1 MIRIGIVGCGRILN
15 AHLQGYK
22 QLRERGID
30 TFRIT
35 ALCARRE
42 EDALMFLRR
51 GEGPPPRSPVL
62 DPSTGDPL
70 AAPHT
75 YLSDFQD
82 DVKAAVYTDYR
93 EMLADGKVDAVNDF
107 TTLELHH
114 QVGLAALD
122 AGKYLLTQKPL
133 AISVRAARRLV
144 DLARARHLTLGVFEN
159 VRQAPAT
166 RAAAWAVRAGL
177 IGSVQA
183 ALMGGLGGLWSPD
196 RVVGRTPGGHPKIPG
211 GGGCRIRI

>member
-35 ALCARRE
+35 ALCARRQ
-42 EDALMFLRR
+42 EDALMFRRR
-51 GEGPPPRSPVL
+51 GEGPPPRPPVL
-62 DPSTGDPL
+62 DPATGDPL

-75 YLSDFQD
+75 YVSDFQD
-82 DVKAAVYTDYR
+82 DVAVAIFTDYR
-93 EMLADGKVDAVNDF
+93 DLIAGGSFDAINDLTPLA
-107 TTLELHH
+107 LHH
-114 QVGLAALD
+114 EVGAAALE
-122 AGKYLLTQKPL
+122 AGRHLLTQKPL

-144 DLARARHLTLGVFEN
+144 DLARTRHFTLGVFEN

-166 RAAAWAVRAGL
+166 RAAA
-177 IGSVQA
+177 
-183 ALMGGLGGLWSPD
+183 
-196 RVVGRTPGGHPKIPG
+196 
-211 GGGCRIRI
+211 

>member
-42 EDALMFLRR
+42 EDALMFRRR
-51 GEGPPPRSPVL
+51 GEGPPPRPPVL
-62 DPSTGDPL
+62 DPATGDPL

-82 DVKAAVYTDYR
+82 DVEVAIFTDYR
-93 EMLADGKVDAVNDF
+93 ALIASGSVEAINDLTMLA
-107 TTLELHH
+107 LHH
-114 QVGLAALD
+114 EVGAAALE
-122 AGKYLLTQKPL
+122 AGPHALTPKPL
-133 AISVRAARRLV
+133 AGSGRGAPRPGGLAPARR
-144 DLARARHLTLGVFEN
+144 
-159 VRQAPAT
+159 P
-166 RAAAWAVRAGL
+166 
-177 IGSVQA
+177 
-183 ALMGGLGGLWSPD
+183 
-196 RVVGRTPGGHPKIPG
+196 
-211 GGGCRIRI
+211 

>member
-42 EDALMFLRR
+42 EDALMFRRR
-51 GEGPPPRSPVL
+51 GEGPPPRPPVT
-62 DPSTGDPL
+62 DPASGDPL

-82 DVKAAVYTDYR
+82 DVEVAIYTEFRDLIDSGR
-93 EMLADGKVDAVNDF
+93 VDAINDF
-107 TTLELHH
+107 TTQALHH
-114 QVGLAALD
+114 QVGLAAL
-122 AGKYLLTQKPL
+122 
-133 AISVRAARRLV
+133 
-144 DLARARHLTLGVFEN
+144 
-159 VRQAPAT
+159 
-166 RAAAWAVRAGL
+166 
-177 IGSVQA
+177 
-183 ALMGGLGGLWSPD
+183 
-196 RVVGRTPGGHPKIPG
+196 
-211 GGGCRIRI
+211 